1 MKNKTD
7 IQTKNQQI
15 DKMLQEQYDAETK
28 ILESALLNAAGKTS
42 WDEFPEESEE
52 KVRAG
57 YDRLITRLRE
67 TGDFNEAA
75 RAEKTGSTRA
85 AKEKLESLEYDW
97 NRTHKILKSAAPA
110 AADKRKKGGRYVPS
124 GIAFVQATFNNTK
137 VTFTDLHGN
146 VLCWSTGGKNGFKGS
161 RKSTAYAAQVVAADA
176 AKKAEAL
183 GMKEVEVRIKGPGA
197 GRESAVRGIAST
209 GMEVNAIKDITPVP
223 HNGCRPP
230 KRRRV

>member
-15 DKMLQEQYDAETK
+15 DKILQEQYDAETK

-52 KVRAG
+52 KIRAG
-57 YDRLITRLRE
+57 YDRLITQLRE

-97 NRTHKILKSAAPA
+97 NRTHRILKSAAA
-110 AADKRKKGGRYVPS
+110 AVAVVMLTALVGMTAIADYRYPDKYTQTYQKTSVFEKK
-124 GIAFVQATFNNTK
+124 
-137 VTFTDLHGN
+137 
-146 VLCWSTGGKNGFKGS
+146 
-161 RKSTAYAAQVVAADA
+161 
-176 AKKAEAL
+176 
-183 GMKEVEVRIKGPGA
+183 
-197 GRESAVRGIAST
+197 
-209 GMEVNAIKDITPVP
+209 
-223 HNGCRPP
+223 
-230 KRRRV
+230 